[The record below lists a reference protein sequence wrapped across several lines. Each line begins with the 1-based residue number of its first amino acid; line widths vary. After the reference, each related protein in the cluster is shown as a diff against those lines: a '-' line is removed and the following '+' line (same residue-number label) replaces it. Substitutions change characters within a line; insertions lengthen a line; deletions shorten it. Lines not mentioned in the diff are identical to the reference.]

1 MSKNIFS
8 VDYEIYNVNT
18 NETIDRRSME
28 VRVSDKQLREIAQVM
43 ENNGGY
49 APELSVFQHIYNY
62 LCEECIMDYQENYAP
77 DDDEFWENHTVD
89 PSENLPDELLEAAE
103 KYVKYKEVN
112 IIYYYEEDGEEK
124 TGNAL
129 VQLPVATYQAM
140 VEAAKTKLSEKN
152 DFAHL
157 KEACPKVFDEVL
169 RLVTNEA
176 VNVKTSFILKEFPYQ
191 VLEQAM
197 TSM

>member
-62 LCEECIMDYQENYAP
+62 LCEECIKDYQENYAP
-77 DDDEFWENHTVD
+77 DDD
-89 PSENLPDELLEAAE
+89 
-103 KYVKYKEVN
+103 
-112 IIYYYEEDGEEK
+112 
-124 TGNAL
+124 
-129 VQLPVATYQAM
+129 
-140 VEAAKTKLSEKN
+140 
-152 DFAHL
+152 
-157 KEACPKVFDEVL
+157 
-169 RLVTNEA
+169 
-176 VNVKTSFILKEFPYQ
+176 
-191 VLEQAM
+191 
-197 TSM
+197 